1 MNITTHA
8 YTHVYMWIDS
18 TYFSEAHGVFTALS
32 ANVVVVAVVS
42 AKVKVAAARRNASVE
57 FK

>member
-1 MNITTHA
+1 
-8 YTHVYMWIDS
+8 MWIDS